1 MNITLHIEKLVLDG
15 LPLAKSQGPLIQA
28 AVEAELM
35 RLLAAHGLNQELH
48 TGGAFPSVSTK
59 GLQFTNG
66 AGEVHM
72 GAQIAQAVYGGIGGA
87 TSDPNSKLVAP
98 QQSNHRGK

>member
-1 MNITLHIEKLVLDG
+1 MNITLHIEKLFLDG
-15 LPLAKSQGPLIQA
+15 LPLVKSQGPLIQA

-35 RLLAAHGLNQELH
+35 RLLAAHGLNQELR
-48 TGGAFPSVSTK
+48 TGGAFPSLSTK
-59 GLQFTNG
+59 GLRFTNG
-66 AGEVHM
+66 AGAEEI
-72 GAQIAQAVYGGIGGA
+72 GAQIARTVYGGIGGA